1 VNCEPIPGNPLV
13 EPTFSAIF
21 PAGFT
26 DRALAEEEAADVELE
41 VELLV
46 VVVMDDAVS
55 MELEV
60 SLLMVVERTVLL
72 VIVEVEDQDWFWA
85 GD

>member
-1 VNCEPIPGNPLV
+1 MNVEPLPGSPLV
-13 EPTFSAIF
+13 DSSSSAIF

-26 DRALAEEEAADVELE
+26 DRALAEDEAADVELE

-46 VVVMDDAVS
+46 VVITDDVAS
-55 MELEV
+55 MEIEV
-60 SLLMVVERTVLL
+60 RLFMVVEGTVLL

>member
-1 VNCEPIPGNPLV
+1 MA
-13 EPTFSAIF
+13 S
-21 PAGFT
+21 FT
-26 DRALAEEEAADVELE
+26 DRALAEDEAADVELE
-41 VELLV
+41 SELLV
-46 VVVMDDAVS
+46 VVVTNDAVS

-60 SLLMVVERTVLL
+60 RLLMVVERTVLL

>member
-1 VNCEPIPGNPLV
+1 MKCKPIPGFPLGAS
-13 EPTFSAIF
+13 TFSAIF
-21 PAGFT
+21 TASFT
-26 DRALAEEEAADVELE
+26 DRALAEDEAADVELE
-41 VELLV
+41 SELLV
-46 VVVMDDAVS
+46 VVVTNDAVS

-60 SLLMVVERTVLL
+60 RLLMVVERTVLL